1 MQEARALYG
10 RVFDNADYEGVDKV
24 LINKTSGWA
33 AAKEALQ
40 AGIKHVINLGVKYI
54 TAEVDRL
61 EFGEQRYCIGVRTQ
75 EGVTI
80 SADRTI
86 LCTGAFT
93 PVLLERAADS
103 TLYDALRPEGRMI
116 AASAAT
122 ALVNL
127 DKEMMETLRDKPMF
141 LQDSPAYGG
150 MSVLR
155 RASGYICSRLT
166 GLITGTFPPH
176 AEDQIKFYG
185 ESICQFP
192 QGSPAISRP
201 PLTVDY
207 NQWEVPKALKADFI
221 AAVGAA
227 FGERGGNWE
236 IHTHRLCW

>member
-1 MQEARALYG
+1 VLYG

-24 LINKTSGWA
+24 LINKTSGWGQ
-33 AAKEALQ
+33 AKDALQ
-40 AGIKHVINLGVKYI
+40 AGTRHVINLGVTYI

-61 EFGEQRYCIGVRTQ
+61 EFGDQRRCVGIRTQ

-80 SADRTI
+80 SADQTI

-93 PVLLERAADS
+93 PVLLEEAADS
-103 TLYDALRPEGRMI
+103 TSCHAFRPEGRMI

-122 ALVNL
+122 ALVNP

-141 LQDSPAYGG
+141 LQDSPAHGG
-150 MSVLR
+150 VSVLLR
-155 RASGYICSRLT
+155 SSGYICSHVT

-192 QGSPAISRP
+192 QGSPPISRP
-201 PLTVDY
+201 PLAVDY

-221 AAVGAA
+221 TTVGAA
-227 FGERGGNWE
+227 FGERGGTWE